1 MTTKNILIGLPA
13 REKLAVGQDNEI
25 YATFTFNPPAMEESE
40 RAVLDIAVA
49 TDVSGSMGGNKME
62 AVKQSLLKLVE
73 HLKPTDRLALVTFTT
88 HVETIFE
95 PMLMT
100 ADNKAKAQR
109 AIQNLRAQSMTN
121 LSGGLFKA
129 LDYLKESDP
138 IEGAVRRCLLFTDG
152 IANEGISDPEKLA
165 PAALEY
171 RCGVGISTFGYGR
184 DHHEKLLEAISQDGD
199 FYFIDNPDKIL
210 TAFGAELGGLIST
223 YAQNVVLTLT
233 PGDGV
238 KIAEVLND
246 LNVKDENGKV
256 TIECDDL
263 LAEQEYA
270 VALRLDVEKRDNAHP
285 RGVNLVKA
293 EASYFDVSESKK
305 VTIKGVLKAQF
316 VAAGKETTKD
326 NEAVMDV
333 VALQKAVAA
342 QAKAIKLADQG
353 NYAGARQILV
363 SSAGMLRGMDNARAM
378 DFALVNDGLAE
389 ENFTEESYRSGGSS
403 EVRSMNKGLRRR
415 RSTAVRSKGGVD
427 LGGLYGA
434 NKTQKDTVEQF
445 EAQKEPVPQ
454 SDEEDAPAPPKKED
468 SSGVSKRRS
477 GRSW

>member
-171 RCGVGISTFGYGR
+171 RCGVGISG
-184 DHHEKLLEAISQDGD
+184 
-199 FYFIDNPDKIL
+199 
-210 TAFGAELGGLIST
+210 
-223 YAQNVVLTLT
+223 
-233 PGDGV
+233 
-238 KIAEVLND
+238 
-246 LNVKDENGKV
+246 
-256 TIECDDL
+256 
-263 LAEQEYA
+263 
-270 VALRLDVEKRDNAHP
+270 
-285 RGVNLVKA
+285 
-293 EASYFDVSESKK
+293 
-305 VTIKGVLKAQF
+305 
-316 VAAGKETTKD
+316 
-326 NEAVMDV
+326 
-333 VALQKAVAA
+333 
-342 QAKAIKLADQG
+342 
-353 NYAGARQILV
+353 
-363 SSAGMLRGMDNARAM
+363 
-378 DFALVNDGLAE
+378 
-389 ENFTEESYRSGGSS
+389 
-403 EVRSMNKGLRRR
+403 
-415 RSTAVRSKGGVD
+415 
-427 LGGLYGA
+427 
-434 NKTQKDTVEQF
+434 
-445 EAQKEPVPQ
+445 
-454 SDEEDAPAPPKKED
+454 
-468 SSGVSKRRS
+468 
-477 GRSW
+477 W